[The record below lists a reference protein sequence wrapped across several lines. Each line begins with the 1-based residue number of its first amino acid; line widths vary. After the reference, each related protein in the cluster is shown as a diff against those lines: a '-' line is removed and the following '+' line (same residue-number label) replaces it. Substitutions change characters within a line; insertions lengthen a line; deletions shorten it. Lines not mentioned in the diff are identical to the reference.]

1 MAAAYSKSKAATPRD
16 DGPTAKQIRN
26 LGLLEH
32 EEDSKKIL
40 GQS

>member
-1 MAAAYSKSKAATPRD
+1 MAAAFAKSNAATPRD

-32 EEDSKKIL
+32 EEESKKVL